1 MADLLCLPCKM
12 PSLSSTPS
20 KENPTSGSWCSLKER
35 IWVTTWTPSAL
46 LKLPCRQLVTPW
58 ELPTP
63 LPCRLGKEETWLPW
77 RPSSCLKLPWGDTLP
92 VQAGSQNIALGK
104 IWPAPNLPVVKT
116 RYPLGAGEG
125 PAPKPRWGSSTLE
138 ASLSHTRP
146 AQSRRLCP
154 FPPQRPGSVPSNT
167 PMPALPRE

>member
-1 MADLLCLPCKM
+1 M

-125 PAPKPRWGSSTLE
+125 PAPSQDGVLQPWRRALATPALHRAGGS
-138 ASLSHTRP
+138 AHSHHRGP
-146 AQSRRLCP
+146 ALCPLIPQCRLC
-154 FPPQRPGSVPSNT
+154 RGSK
-167 PMPALPRE
+167 